1 MDLLLR
7 FTEPGTDRKRLR
19 RLVGRVSVGRAVPD
33 GHLWLDSPSV
43 APLHAE
49 IETAGEGGAV
59 VRLLA
64 PEGALFVNGELVT
77 EAVVGPGDEIAF
89 GDEAVSLLDAASLGP
104 TAHAVP
110 AAPAEAD
117 ASRGPRRAAFAA
129 ALVLLAAAG
138 ALLSPPG
145 RRFLET
151 KFMRSHAAP
160 DREQAA
166 RARGLKTLLSVPAR
180 ATAAASALP
189 APAPAASPR
198 AAPLAPTPDV
208 PKMLA
213 DVLDG
218 TVALIAIR
226 SIGGGMLGSGFVLS
240 SREAGLVMTNR
251 HVVDG
256 ADWVLV
262 RMRDR
267 NEFKARVWQRDS
279 KSDLAILRIEPEATW
294 YRFKPLPVAPRSN
307 TIIGMNV
314 YAAGTPLSDALDFT
328 VTRGIVS
335 ADKRILDS
343 VPYIQHDA
351 AINPGNSGGPLV
363 NEAGQVI
370 GVNTMKIRGAQG
382 LGFAIPSEEIADF
395 LRRYEIR

>member
-7 FTEPGTDRKRLR
+7 FTEPGTDRRRLR
-19 RLVGRVSVGRAVPD
+19 RLAGRVSVGRAVPD
-33 GHLWLDSPSV
+33 GHLWLDAPTV

-49 IETAGEGGAV
+49 IDATGAGGPV

-64 PEGALFVNGELVT
+64 PGGALFVNGAFVA
-77 EAVVGPGDEIAF
+77 EAPLAPGDEVAF
-89 GDEAVSLLDAASLGP
+89 GDVAVTVLDAASL
-104 TAHAVP
+104 VP
-110 AAPAEAD
+110 AAPAV
-117 ASRGPRRAAFAA
+117 SAA
-129 ALVLLAAAG
+129 AADGDGSPGRGLAAVAAAVVLLAAAG

-145 RRFLET
+145 RRFLEST
-151 KFMRSHAAP
+151 FLRSHSAI

-166 RARGLKTLLSVPAR
+166 RARGLKTLLSVPASPAGASVAVPPR
-180 ATAAASALP
+180 ATP
-189 APAPAASPR
+189 APPHA
-198 AAPLAPTPDV
+198 APTPDV
-208 PKMLA
+208 PRMLA

-226 SIGGGMLGSGFVLS
+226 SIGGGMLGSGFVLPAK
-240 SREAGLVMTNR
+240 EPGLIMTNR

-256 ADWVLV
+256 SDWVLV

-267 NEFKARVWQRDS
+267 VEFRARVWQRDGRT
-279 KSDLAILRIEPEATW
+279 DLAVLRIEPDASW
-294 YRFKPLPVAPRSN
+294 YRFKPIPVAARSN

-335 ADKRILDS
+335 ADKRLLDN

-363 NEAGQVI
+363 NDAGQVI

-395 LRRYEIR
+395 LRRYEIK